1 MSITL
6 TCPYC
11 QFSREVPTERIPAGV
26 RWAVCPRCRQRF
38 EVTGL
43 QVDSRPPG
51 EGIPTSNG
59 DPALKET
66 EDGREGA
73 PWEKRSEIGLWQ
85 GIYQTF
91 KGVLFSP
98 EALFGRLRFRNGIT
112 EPLAFGLLLGSVGSM
127 LGFFWQFLMISGGL
141 LDLEDSIFD
150 QPSVG
155 SIFLVLCVVV
165 PMLVFVGIFV
175 YSGLLHLLLRLVGGG
190 KNGFEASLRV
200 VAYSQSTQ
208 ICGFIPFV
216 GGWIGGIWQLIVQII
231 GLREIHQTS
240 YLRVILAF
248 LLPVALIVF
257 LLVAVLIPL
266 LVYVLRN
273 PLGHLIS

>member
-1 MSITL
+1 MSITQ

-11 QFSREVPTERIPAGV
+11 QFSRQVPAERIPAGV

-43 QVDSRPPG
+43 QLEGRPQG
-51 EGIPTSNG
+51 QAMPTSG
-59 DPALKET
+59 EAPALKET
-66 EDGREGA
+66 DDGREGA
-73 PWEKRSEIGLWQ
+73 PWEKRSEIGLWP

-91 KGVLFSP
+91 KGALFSP
-98 EALFGRLRFRNGIT
+98 EALFSKLRFRSGIT
-112 EPLAFGLLLGSVGSM
+112 EPLAFGLLFGSLGSM
-127 LGFFWQFLMISGGL
+127 LGFFWQFLMISGGFM
-141 LDLEDSIFD
+141 DLEDSIFD
-150 QPSVG
+150 QPSIG
-155 SIFLVLCVVV
+155 SIFLILLVAV
-165 PMLVFVGIFV
+165 PMFVLVGIFI
-175 YSGLLHLLLRLVGGG
+175 YTGILHLLLRLVGGG
-190 KNGFEASLRV
+190 QNGFEASLRV

-208 ICGFIPFV
+208 ICGFVPFV
-216 GGWIGGIWQLIVQII
+216 GGWIGGIWQFIVQII

-257 LLVAVLIPL
+257 LLVAVLIPM